1 MVLIDMNI
9 SLVFAVKGVIKMND
23 IVTIITTVGFPIFS
37 FLVAGLALKYVY
49 DRERKSLDDTI
60 NKLSDLTSAV
70 NHNSEV
76 IARLAEKEDK

>member
-1 MVLIDMNI
+1 
-9 SLVFAVKGVIKMND
+9 MND

-60 NKLSDLTSAV
+60 SKLSDLTNAV

-76 IARLAEKEDK
+76 LARFVDREDK